1 MNNQDFKNQYS
12 NAVALHQKGRTEQAL
27 AAIDSLLSSA
37 ANDEQRTA
45 CINEKI
51 NLLFHLGRRDEV
63 LKLGADL
70 ASLLAN
76 LASLLA
82 ESPKS
87 KALSRFLEQGQK
99 AQAAVDAI
107 LAARKS

>member
-1 MNNQDFKNQYS
+1 MNNRDFHYQYS
-12 NAVALHQKGRTEQAL
+12 NAVALHRQGQTEQAL
-27 AAIDSLLSSA
+27 AAIESLLVSA

-51 NLLFHLGRRDEV
+51 HLLFHLGRRDEV

-70 ASLLAN
+70 ASLLPQ
-76 LASLLA
+76 
-82 ESPKS
+82 SPKL

-107 LAARKS
+107 LASRKS

>member
-12 NAVALHQKGRTEQAL
+12 NAVALHRRGQTERAL

-70 ASLLAN
+70 LPK
-76 LASLLA
+76 
-82 ESPKS
+82 SPKL

-107 LAARKS
+107 LAARRH

>member
-1 MNNQDFKNQYS
+1 MNNQDFENQYS
-12 NAVALHQKGRTEQAL
+12 NAVALHRRGQTEQAL

-37 ANDEQRTA
+37 SNDKQRVA

-51 NLLFHLGRRDEV
+51 HLLFHLGRRDEV

-76 LASLLA
+76 LA